1 MGLKPTT
8 LVLLESSMTCSSHR
22 ECGSVTEFIWSRSFS
37 INAPQCSLFHSS
49 YMYGE
54 KGISYQSQEFSR
66 SPKKGKNEKERKEN
80 KTAVTNERLQEFKRL
95 VTRLCVSRQIGK
107 IGKKFDKRTKSWE
120 RFSAIVTVQPGR
132 TESCQ
137 PEQILNFQFNK
148 NQFYNSKS
156 RRQDQFIYLE
166 KIMKNSR
173 IPAYLEDLLNKWW

>member
-1 MGLKPTT
+1 MLHSVVYFIQAICMGKK
-8 LVLLESSMTCSSHR
+8 
-22 ECGSVTEFIWSRSFS
+22 EFHINHKSF
-37 INAPQCSLFHSS
+37 QGH
-49 YMYGE
+49 
-54 KGISYQSQEFSR
+54 Q
-66 SPKKGKNEKERKEN
+66 EKERKEN

-107 IGKKFDKRTKSWE
+107 IGKKFDKRTMSWE
-120 RFSAIVTVQPGR
+120 HFSAIVTVQAGG